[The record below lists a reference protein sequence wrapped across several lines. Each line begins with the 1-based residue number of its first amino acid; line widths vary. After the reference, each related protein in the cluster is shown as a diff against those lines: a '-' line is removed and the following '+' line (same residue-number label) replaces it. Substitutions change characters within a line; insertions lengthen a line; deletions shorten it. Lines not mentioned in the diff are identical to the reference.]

1 MADIL
6 TTGPVTALE
15 LLAISDLAPPE
26 IAARIRRA
34 ADQLAGFAC
43 PSSGAMRIVAE
54 RVRHVREEGFH
65 ALADDAYK
73 SQHLAMA
80 AACYALPVISA
91 TRAVAILH
99 DRSPE
104 GWPWPR
110 VAWKPG
116 HVQHIGDSFLSM
128 AIPDRI
134 RELEKA
140 GALCAAEIDR
150 LVRLQAEGV
159 EFV

>member
-1 MADIL
+1 MAE
-6 TTGPVTALE
+6 THTGPVTALE
-15 LLAISDLAPPE
+15 LLQISEGAPPE
-26 IAARIRRA
+26 IAGRIRRA
-34 ADQLAGFAC
+34 ADQLAGFDC
-43 PSSGAMRIVAE
+43 PPSGAGRIFAE
-54 RVRHVREEGFH
+54 RLRQVREEGFH
-65 ALADDAYK
+65 YLVDDAYK
-73 SQHLAMA
+73 SQHLALA
-80 AACYALPVISA
+80 AACYALPLIST
-91 TRAVAILH
+91 TRAVAVLH

>member
-26 IAARIRRA
+26 IAGRIRRA

-43 PSSGAMRIVAE
+43 PTSGAMRIVAE
-54 RVRHVREEGFH
+54 RVRHVRVEGFH
-65 ALADDAYK
+65 NVADDSYR
-73 SQHLAMA
+73 SEQLARA
-80 AACYALPVISA
+80 AACYALPYADERRLGRIASDPP
-91 TRAVAILH
+91 R
-99 DRSPE
+99 E
-104 GWPWPR
+104 WPWSAN
-110 VAWKPG
+110 AWKPG
-116 HVQHIGDSFLSM
+116 RFSFEGGEVAMS
-128 AIPDRI
+128 IDDRI

-150 LVRLQAEGV
+150 LDRLQAEGIERV
-159 EFV
+159 